1 MKDLLSYLVKKK
13 NYGVCDGHIPVKAV
27 LNGHGSNG
35 QTGMVLKIATKMCDE
50 YPRLVDY
57 DNGILVSIFCSET
70 QARSETN
77 SLATLP

>member
-13 NYGVCDGHIPVKAV
+13 NYGVCDGYIPVKAV
-27 LNGHGSNG
+27 LNGHSSNG

-77 SLATLP
+77 

>member
-1 MKDLLSYLVKKK
+1 MKDLLSYLVKK
-13 NYGVCDGHIPVKAV
+13 NNSGVCDGYIPVQAV

-57 DNGILVSIFCSET
+57 DNGILVSIFCSEI
-70 QARSETN
+70 QAETN